1 MSIIEALILGL
12 VQGLTEFLPV
22 SSSGHLAIGKELL
35 GVDAP
40 GLTFEVVVHAAT
52 VMSTIVVFRKDI
64 ISILKGLLKFKKNS
78 ESTFAINILISMI
91 PVFVIGIFF
100 KDQVEAIFGEGLI
113 VVGASLLVTAVL
125 LFLTTFARGGDKP
138 INGWRA
144 FVVGV
149 AQSIAVL
156 PGLSRSGATISTGL
170 LLGLKREEIA
180 RFSFLMVLVPVLGEA
195 LLDTLAAIG
204 GDPQAYSGISPVSL
218 AAGFVSAFVAGLV
231 ACKIMIALVKRA
243 KLYWFALY
251 CAIVA
256 VFCLI
261 YSL

>member
-1 MSIIEALILGL
+1 
-12 VQGLTEFLPV
+12 
-22 SSSGHLAIGKELL
+22 
-35 GVDAP
+35 
-40 GLTFEVVVHAAT
+40 
-52 VMSTIVVFRKDI
+52 
-64 ISILKGLLKFKKNS
+64 
-78 ESTFAINILISMI
+78 MI

-170 LLGLKREEIA
+170 LLGLKRGDCK
-180 RFSFLMVLVPVLGEA
+180 VLFFDGA
-195 LLDTLAAIG
+195 C
-204 GDPQAYSGISPVSL
+204 SGIR
-218 AAGFVSAFVAGLV
+218 GGSA
-231 ACKIMIALVKRA
+231 
-243 KLYWFALY
+243 
-251 CAIVA
+251 
-256 VFCLI
+256 
-261 YSL
+261 